1 MRTRSNGKESG
12 PFVRACK
19 KAQIVGKRTFGSNND
34 LKSVRR
40 RAVLGSA
47 KGLQRPASL
56 AVLLSSMTTAY
67 ESPNTRRKSRL
78 QEASLLEGP
87 MLLLQSIRGFKT
99 NRSLLWLGCVPLALF
114 GLGLFNLSA
123 HAAEMPELNA
133 AFLANN
139 LWLLVATILVIFM
152 NAGFAMVEAGMCRQK
167 NAVNILAKNLFV
179 FALAVTAYWF
189 VGYSLMYGNAIAAG
203 WLYFNGLFFDPA
215 VTPELI
221 SEAGLVP
228 SVDFLFQAAFAGTAA
243 TIVSGLVAER
253 VKFGEFVVFSLILTA
268 FIYPIA
274 GSWEW
279 NGGWLNS
286 VGDKE
291 FIDFA
296 GSSIVH
302 SVGAWAG
309 LIGAML
315 LGPRIGKFIDGKPQA
330 IPGHNMA
337 IATLGALI
345 LWIGWY
351 GFNPG
356 SQLAMDQWVPYVAV
370 TTTLAAAGGAI
381 GATVISTL
389 TSGKPDLTM
398 IINGILAGLVSIT
411 AGCGNLTFV
420 GSWVAG
426 LIGGIIV
433 VFAVSALD
441 ASGIDDPVGAFSVHG
456 VCGVWG
462 TLVVGLWGFDIQG
475 DGSPL
480 GLLVGGGISQ
490 LGIQALG
497 CAAYAIWTIVTCWI
511 AWSVIGGLFGGI
523 RVTEKEEVEGL
534 DIGEHGMEAYPDFV
548 SSGR

>member
-1 MRTRSNGKESG
+1 
-12 PFVRACK
+12 
-19 KAQIVGKRTFGSNND
+19 
-34 LKSVRR
+34 
-40 RAVLGSA
+40 
-47 KGLQRPASL
+47 
-56 AVLLSSMTTAY
+56 MTTASQ
-67 ESPNTRRKSRL
+67 SPSRRPIRRL

-87 MLLLQSIRGFKT
+87 MLLLQSIKGFSSH
-99 NRSLLWLGCVPLALF
+99 RSLMWMACVPLAF
-114 GLGLFNLSA
+114 IGLGVFNLSA
-123 HAAEMPELNA
+123 HASDLPDLNA

-152 NAGFAMVEAGMCRQK
+152 NAGFAMVEAGMCRSK

-189 VGYSLMYGNAIAAG
+189 IGYSIMYGDSLLG
-203 WLYFNGLFFDPA
+203 GFLYFKGLFFDPT
-215 VTPELI
+215 VTAEMI
-221 SEAGLVP
+221 ADASLVP
-228 SVDFLFQAAFAGTAA
+228 TVDFLFQAAFAGTAA

-253 VKFGEFVVFSLILTA
+253 VKFGEFVVFSLVLTA

-286 VGDKE
+286 IGDKE

-309 LIGAML
+309 LVGAML
-315 LGPRIGKFIDGKPQA
+315 LGPRIGKYVNGKAQA
-330 IPGHNMA
+330 MPGHNMA

-381 GATVISTL
+381 GATVVSTL

-411 AGCGNLTFV
+411 AGCANLTLS
-420 GSWVAG
+420 GSWLAG
-426 LIGGIIV
+426 LVGGVIV
-433 VFAVSALD
+433 VYAVSALD
-441 ASGIDDPVGAFSVHG
+441 SAGIDDPVGAFSVHG

-462 TLVVGLWGFDIQG
+462 TVVIGLWGYDIQG
-475 DGSPL
+475 SGAGL
-480 GLLVGGGISQ
+480 GLFTGGGFEQ

-497 CAAYAIWTIVTCWI
+497 AGAYALWALVTCWI
-511 AWSVIGGLFGGI
+511 AWTVIGSFFGGI
-523 RVTEKEEVEGL
+523 RVTEEEEIQGL
-534 DIGEHGMEAYPDFV
+534 DVGEHGMEAYPDFA
-548 SSGR
+548 SSN

>member
-1 MRTRSNGKESG
+1 
-12 PFVRACK
+12 
-19 KAQIVGKRTFGSNND
+19 
-34 LKSVRR
+34 
-40 RAVLGSA
+40 
-47 KGLQRPASL
+47 
-56 AVLLSSMTTAY
+56 
-67 ESPNTRRKSRL
+67 
-78 QEASLLEGP
+78 
-87 MLLLQSIRGFKT
+87 MLLLQSIRGFRT
-99 NRSLLWLGCVPLALF
+99 NRSLTWLACVPVALA
-114 GLGLFNLSA
+114 GLGIFNLSA
-123 HAAEMPELNA
+123 HAADLPELNA

-189 VGYSLMYGNAIAAG
+189 IGFSLMYGAPFWEGI
-203 WLYFNGLFFDPA
+203 LYYGKGGALGLFFDPT
-215 VTPELI
+215 VTPQMVTDG
-221 SEAGLVP
+221 SLVP

-253 VKFGEFVVFSLILTA
+253 VKFGEFVIFALVLTA
-268 FIYPIA
+268 FIYPIS
-274 GSWEW
+274 GSWQW
-279 NGGWLNS
+279 NSDGWLAQL
-286 VGDKE
+286 G

-309 LIGAML
+309 LVGAML
-315 LGPRIGKFIDGKPQA
+315 LGPRIGKYVNGKTQA
-330 IPGHNMA
+330 MPGHNMA

-356 SQLAMDQWVPYVAV
+356 SVLGMDETVAFVAV

-381 GATVISTL
+381 GATVTSTL

-411 AGCGNLTFV
+411 AGCGNMTMV
-420 GSWVAG
+420 GSWIAG

-433 VFAVSALD
+433 VFSVAALD
-441 ASGIDDPVGAFSVHG
+441 AAGIDDPVGAFSVHG

-462 TLVVGLWGFDIQG
+462 TLVVGLWGV
-475 DGSPL
+475 DGATGI
-480 GLLVGGGISQ
+480 GLFNGGGFSQ
-490 LGIQALG
+490 LGIQAVG

-511 AWSVIGGLFGGI
+511 AWSVIGALFGGI
-523 RVTEKEEVEGL
+523 RVTEEEEINGL
-534 DIGEHGMEAYPDFV
+534 DIGEHGMEAYPDFA
-548 SSGR
+548 SAGN

>member
-1 MRTRSNGKESG
+1 MW
-12 PFVRACK
+12 
-19 KAQIVGKRTFGSNND
+19 
-34 LKSVRR
+34 
-40 RAVLGSA
+40 
-47 KGLQRPASL
+47 L
-56 AVLLSSMTTAY
+56 AT
-67 ESPNTRRKSRL
+67 
-78 QEASLLEGP
+78 
-87 MLLLQSIRGFKT
+87 
-99 NRSLLWLGCVPLALF
+99 VPLALF
-114 GLGLFNLSA
+114 GLGIFNLSA
-123 HAAEMPELNA
+123 HAADLPELNA

-139 LWLLVATILVIFM
+139 LWLLIATILVIFM
-152 NAGFAMVEAGMCRQK
+152 NAGFAMVEAGMCRSK

-179 FALAVTAYWF
+179 FTLAVTAYWF
-189 VGYSLMYGNAIAAG
+189 VGYKIMYGDSVLGG
-203 WLYFNGLFFDPA
+203 WFYWGGFFFDPE
-215 VTPELI
+215 VTAEMVTDG
-221 SEAGLVP
+221 SLVP
-228 SVDFLFQAAFAGTAA
+228 TVDFLFQSAFAGTAA

-253 VKFGEFVVFSLILTA
+253 VKFGEFVVFALVLTA
-268 FIYPIA
+268 FIYPVA

-286 VGDKE
+286 VPGAPE

-309 LIGAML
+309 LVGAML
-315 LGPRIGKFIDGKPQA
+315 LGPRIGKFVDGKPQA
-330 IPGHNMA
+330 MPGHNMA
-337 IATLGALI
+337 IATLGALV

-381 GATVISTL
+381 AATILSTL

-411 AGCGNLTFV
+411 AGCGNLTMV

-426 LIGGIIV
+426 FIGGIIV
-433 VFAVSALD
+433 VFSVAALD
-441 ASGIDDPVGAFSVHG
+441 AAEIDDPVGAFSVHG

-462 TLVVGLWGFDIQG
+462 TLVIGLWGYDIQDTG
-475 DGSPL
+475 AAL
-480 GLLVGGGISQ
+480 GLLNGGGIGQ

-497 CAAYAIWTIVTCWI
+497 AGAYAIWTLLTCWI

-523 RVTEKEEVEGL
+523 RVTEEEETLGL
-534 DIGEHGMEAYPDFV
+534 DIGEHGMEAYPDFI
-548 SSGR
+548 STK

>member
-1 MRTRSNGKESG
+1 MTVASPVSRPRS
-12 PFVRACK
+12 
-19 KAQIVGKRTFGSNND
+19 
-34 LKSVRR
+34 KS
-40 RAVLGSA
+40 
-47 KGLQRPASL
+47 
-56 AVLLSSMTTAY
+56 
-67 ESPNTRRKSRL
+67 L
-78 QEASLLEGP
+78 QEASLLEAP
-87 MLLLQSIRGFKT
+87 QLLLRKVRGLSSG
-99 NRSLLWLGCVPLALF
+99 RSLTWLACVPLALF
-114 GLGLFNLSA
+114 GLGVFNLSA
-123 HAAEMPELNA
+123 RAAELPELNA

-139 LWLLVATILVIFM
+139 MWLLVATILVIFM

-189 VGYSLMYGNAIAAG
+189 IGYSLMYGGSVVDG
-203 WLYFNGLFFDPA
+203 WFYFKGLFFDPT
-215 VTPELI
+215 VTAEMVT
-221 SEAGLVP
+221 EGALVP
-228 SVDFLFQAAFAGTAA
+228 TVDFLFQAAFAGTAA

-253 VKFGEFVVFSLILTA
+253 VKFGEFVIFALVLTA
-268 FIYPIA
+268 FIYPIS
-274 GSWEW
+274 GSWQW
-279 NGGWLNS
+279 NGGWLS
-286 VGDKE
+286 ELG

-309 LIGAML
+309 LVGAML
-315 LGPRIGKFIDGKPQA
+315 LGPRIGKFVGGKPQA
-330 IPGHNMA
+330 IPGHNMS

-356 SQLAMDQWVPYVAV
+356 SELAMDQYVPYVAV

-381 GATVISTL
+381 AATIFSTL

-411 AGCGNLTFV
+411 AGCGNMTLV

-426 LIGGIIV
+426 AVGGIIV

-441 ASGIDDPVGAFSVHG
+441 AAGIDDPVGAFSVHG

-462 TLVVGLWGFDIQG
+462 TLVIGLWGV
-475 DGSPL
+475 DGMDVGSAGI
-480 GLLVGGGISQ
+480 GLFNGGGFSQ
-490 LGIQALG
+490 LGIQALD
-497 CAAYAIWTIVTCWI
+497 CAAYAIWTLVTCWI

-523 RVTEKEEVEGL
+523 RVTEQEEIEGL
-534 DIGEHGMEAYPDFV
+534 DIGEHGMEAYPDFA
-548 SSGR
+548 SAK

>member
-1 MRTRSNGKESG
+1 
-12 PFVRACK
+12 
-19 KAQIVGKRTFGSNND
+19 
-34 LKSVRR
+34 
-40 RAVLGSA
+40 
-47 KGLQRPASL
+47 
-56 AVLLSSMTTAY
+56 MTTAY
-67 ESPNTRRKSRL
+67 QSPPLRRRKTL
-78 QEASLLEGP
+78 QEASLLNGP
-87 MLLLQSIRGFKT
+87 MLLLNSIRGFSS
-99 NRSLLWLGCVPLALF
+99 NRAAIWLACAPLALL
-114 GLGLFNLSA
+114 GLGIFTLSA
-123 HAAEMPELNA
+123 KAEELPELSA

-189 VGYSLMYGNAIAAG
+189 VGYSFMYGDAAIDG
-203 WLYFNGLFFDPA
+203 WLYFAGFFFDPA
-215 VTPELI
+215 VTAETI

-228 SVDFLFQAAFAGTAA
+228 TVDFLFQAAFAGTAA

-253 VKFGEFVVFSLILTA
+253 IKFGEFVIFALVLTA
-268 FIYPIA
+268 FIYPVA

-286 VGDKE
+286 VGNKE

-309 LIGAML
+309 LVGAML
-315 LGPRIGKFIDGKPQA
+315 LGPRIGKYVGGKAQA
-330 IPGHNMA
+330 IPGHNMS
-337 IATLGALI
+337 IATLGCLI

-370 TTTLAAAGGAI
+370 TTTLGAAGGAI
-381 GATVISTL
+381 GATVISTI
-389 TSGKPDLTM
+389 TSKKPDLTM
-398 IINGILAGLVSIT
+398 IINGILAGLVSVT
-411 AGCGNLTFV
+411 AGCGNLTLV

-426 LIGGIIV
+426 LVGGIIV

-441 ASGIDDPVGAFSVHG
+441 NAGIDDPVGAFSVHG

-462 TLVVGLWGFDIQG
+462 TVVIGLWGFDIQG

-480 GLLVGGGISQ
+480 GLLVGGGIEQ

-497 CAAYAIWTIVTCWI
+497 AGAYAIWTVVTCFI
-511 AWSVIGGLFGGI
+511 AWKIIGALFGGI
-523 RVTEKEEVEGL
+523 RVTEQEEVDGL
-534 DIGEHGMEAYPDFV
+534 DIGEHGMEAYAGF
-548 SSGR
+548 STTN

>member
-1 MRTRSNGKESG
+1 MQFGCVQPDTPSG
-12 PFVRACK
+12 V
-19 KAQIVGKRTFGSNND
+19 TS
-34 LKSVRR
+34 S
-40 RAVLGSA
+40 SA
-47 KGLQRPASL
+47 
-56 AVLLSSMTTAY
+56 LSFMTTAFQA
-67 ESPNTRRKSRL
+67 PPQRRRKTL

-87 MLLLQSIRGFKT
+87 LMLLKSIRGFSS
-99 NRSLLWLGCVPLALF
+99 NRAITWLACAPLALM
-114 GLGLFNLSA
+114 GLGIFTLSA
-123 HAAEMPELNA
+123 KAEELPDLNA

-189 VGYSLMYGNAIAAG
+189 VGYSFMYGDAAIDG
-203 WLYFNGLFFDPA
+203 WLYFGGLFFDPT
-215 VTPELI
+215 VTAETI
-221 SEAGLVP
+221 SDAGLVP
-228 SVDFLFQAAFAGTAA
+228 TVDFLFQAAFAGTAA

-253 VKFGEFVVFSLILTA
+253 IKFGEFVIFALVLTA
-268 FIYPIA
+268 VIYPIA

-279 NGGWLNS
+279 NGGWLNN
-286 VGDKE
+286 VGNKE

-309 LIGAML
+309 LVGAAL
-315 LGPRIGKFIDGKPQA
+315 LGPRIGKYVGGKVQA
-330 IPGHNMA
+330 VPGHNMS

-370 TTTLAAAGGAI
+370 TTTLGAAGGAI
-381 GATVISTL
+381 GATVISTI
-389 TSGKPDLTM
+389 TSKKPDLTM
-398 IINGILAGLVSIT
+398 IINGILAGLVSVT
-411 AGCGNLTFV
+411 AGCGNLTLA
-420 GSWVAG
+420 GSWFAG
-426 LIGGIIV
+426 LVGGIIV
-433 VFAVSALD
+433 VFSVAALD
-441 ASGIDDPVGAFSVHG
+441 AAGIDDPVGAFSVHG

-462 TLVVGLWGFDIQG
+462 TLVIGLWGFDVQG

-480 GLLVGGGISQ
+480 GLLVGGGVEQ

-497 CAAYAIWTIVTCWI
+497 TAAYAIWTVVTCFI
-511 AWSVIGGLFGGI
+511 AWQIIGALFGGI
-523 RVTEKEEVEGL
+523 RVTEQEETEGL
-534 DIGEHGMEAYPDFV
+534 DIGEHGMEAYAGF
-548 SSGR
+548 STTNN

>member
-1 MRTRSNGKESG
+1 MTTAFHS
-12 PFVRACK
+12 PP
-19 KAQIVGKRTFGSNND
+19 
-34 LKSVRR
+34 RR
-40 RAVLGSA
+40 RA
-47 KGLQRPASL
+47 
-56 AVLLSSMTTAY
+56 
-67 ESPNTRRKSRL
+67 SRL
-78 QEASLLEGP
+78 QDASLLEGP
-87 MLLLQSIRGFKT
+87 SLLLRSIRGFSSH
-99 NRSLLWLGCVPLALF
+99 RSWMWIACVPIALF

-189 VGYSLMYGNAIAAG
+189 VGYSIMYGDAVAAG

-221 SEAGLVP
+221 GEAGLVP
-228 SVDFLFQAAFAGTAA
+228 TVDFLFQAAFAGTAA

-253 VKFGEFVVFSLILTA
+253 VKFGEFVVFSLVLTA

-274 GSWEW
+274 GSWQW
-279 NGGWLNS
+279 NGGWLS
-286 VGDKE
+286 ELGFV
-291 FIDFA
+291 DFA

-309 LIGAML
+309 LVGAML
-315 LGPRIGKFIDGKPQA
+315 LGPRIGKFVNGKPQA
-330 IPGHNMA
+330 MPGHNMA
-337 IATLGALI
+337 IATLGALV

-381 GATVISTL
+381 GATVISTM

-398 IINGILAGLVSIT
+398 IINGILAGLVSVT
-411 AGCGNLTFV
+411 AGCGNLTMS
-420 GSWVAG
+420 GAWLAG
-426 LIGGIIV
+426 LVGGVIV
-433 VFAVSALD
+433 VFSVSALD
-441 ASGIDDPVGAFSVHG
+441 SLGIDDPVGAFSVHG
-456 VCGVWG
+456 VCGIWG

-475 DGSPL
+475 DGSAL
-480 GLLVGGGISQ
+480 GLLVGGGITQ
-490 LGIQALG
+490 LWVQFIG
-497 CAAYAIWTIVTCWI
+497 CAAYAIWTVVTCWI
-511 AWSVIGGLFGGI
+511 AWKIIGGFFGGI
-523 RVTEKEEVEGL
+523 RVTEEEEIAGL
-534 DIGEHGMEAYPDFV
+534 DIGEHGMEAYPDFA
-548 SSGR
+548 SAGN